1 MRRYVSTE
9 TDYTLDTRPERPG
22 KRGILLER
30 TKTIKAG
37 DYLECEIFPMVLME
51 PGIREARRKRT
62 PEQMRE
68 INRRNAVKK
77 LERLMNANF
86 TAGDLMPHLTM
97 DRPCSFEEMQKI
109 VRNFFQRLR
118 RLAAKRGAVL
128 RYIYVIE
135 TKQEHGQQRHH
146 LHGIISARP
155 AQGPSAQLPHAA
167 GARLSCACGPS
178 AENLITRDEIEK
190 LWGHGLA
197 RVDRVQ
203 QQEKGLTGFARYIT
217 QQKTTQERL
226 MRRSWGASKGLR
238 QPTVTVADHKFSRA
252 AAAKIAR
259 DLEGDARTILEKKY
273 PGYRLIEQPVI
284 RYSDWLPGA
293 YIYAFMQRD
302 EAVKGKEL
310 QTG

>member
-1 MRRYVSTE
+1 MRKYTSTPE
-9 TDYTLDTRPERPG
+9 DFTLDRPERPG

-30 TKTIKAG
+30 TKTIKSG

-97 DRPCSFEEMQKI
+97 DRPCPFEEMQKI

-135 TKQEHGQQRHH
+135 TKQEHGAQRHH
-146 LHGIISARP
+146 LHGVISARQ
-155 AQGPSAQLPHAA
+155 AQGPS
-167 GARLSCACGPS
+167 CGQS

-203 QQEKGLTGFARYIT
+203 QQEKGLAGFARYIT

-293 YIYAFMQRD
+293 YIYAFMQKD
-302 EAVKGKEL
+302 EAGKDP
-310 QTG
+310 G

>member
-1 MRRYVSTE
+1 MRKYTSTPE
-9 TDYTLDTRPERPG
+9 DYTLDTRPERPG

-118 RLAAKRGAVL
+118 RLAAKRGAVM

-135 TKQEHGQQRHH
+135 TKQERGYQRHH
-146 LHGIISARP
+146 LHGLIN
-155 AQGPSAQLPHAA
+155 G
-167 GARLSCACGPS
+167 GW
-178 AENLITRDEIEK
+178 ITRDEIEK
-190 LWGHGLA
+190 LWGHGLS

-203 QQEKGLTGFARYIT
+203 QQEKGLAGFARYIT

-284 RYSDWLPGA
+284 RYSDWLPGC
-293 YIYAFMQRD
+293 YVYAMMERRRD
-302 EAVKGKEL
+302 
-310 QTG
+310 

>member
-9 TDYTLDTRPERPG
+9 ADYTLDTRPERPG

-30 TKTIKAG
+30 TKTIKSG

-146 LHGIISARP
+146 LHGVIN
-155 AQGPSAQLPHAA
+155 G
-167 GARLSCACGPS
+167 GW
-178 AENLITRDEIEK
+178 ITRDEIEK
-190 LWGHGLA
+190 LWSHGLS

-203 QQEKGLTGFARYIT
+203 QQEKGLAGFARYIT

-226 MRRSWGASKGLR
+226 MRRSWGASKGLK

-259 DLEGDARTILEKKY
+259 DLEGDARAILEKKY

-284 RYSDWLPGA
+284 RFSDWLPGC
-293 YIYAFMQRD
+293 YIYAMMVRRD
-302 EAVKGKEL
+302 
-310 QTG
+310 

>member
-1 MRRYVSTE
+1 MALTDNISSKGWGTMRRYISTE
-9 TDYTLDTRPERPG
+9 ADYTLDTRPERPG

-146 LHGIISARP
+146 LHSVINGGWIS
-155 AQGPSAQLPHAA
+155 
-167 GARLSCACGPS
+167 
-178 AENLITRDEIEK
+178 RDEVEE
-190 LWGHGLA
+190 LWGHGLS

-203 QQEKGLTGFARYIT
+203 QQEKGLAGFARYIT

-226 MRRSWGASKGLR
+226 MRRSWGASKGLK

-284 RYSDWLPGA
+284 RYSDWLPGC
-293 YIYAFMQRD
+293 YVYAMLRAASAGGGGLPAQL
-302 EAVKGKEL
+302 K
-310 QTG
+310 

>member
-9 TDYTLDTRPERPG
+9 ADYTLDRPERPG

-97 DRPCSFEEMQKI
+97 DRPCPFEEMQKI

-135 TKQEHGQQRHH
+135 TKQERGAQRHH
-146 LHGIISARP
+146 LHGVIN
-155 AQGPSAQLPHAA
+155 G
-167 GARLSCACGPS
+167 GW
-178 AENLITRDEIEK
+178 ITRDEVEK
-190 LWGHGLA
+190 LWGHGLS

-203 QQEKGLTGFARYIT
+203 QQEKGLAGFARYIT

-238 QPTVTVADHKFSRA
+238 QPSVTVADHKFSRA

-284 RYSDWLPGA
+284 RYSDWLPGC
-293 YIYAFMQRD
+293 YIYAMMVRRD
-302 EAVKGKEL
+302 
-310 QTG
+310 

>member
-1 MRRYVSTE
+1 MRRYISTPE
-9 TDYTLDTRPERPG
+9 DFTLDRPERPG

-30 TKTIKAG
+30 TKTIKSG

-97 DRPCSFEEMQKI
+97 DRPCPFEEMQKI
-109 VRNFFQRLR
+109 VRNFFQQLR

-135 TKQEHGQQRHH
+135 TKQERGYQRHH
-146 LHGIISARP
+146 LHGLINGGWIS
-155 AQGPSAQLPHAA
+155 
-167 GARLSCACGPS
+167 
-178 AENLITRDEIEK
+178 RDEIEK

-203 QQEKGLTGFARYIT
+203 QQEKGLAGFARYIT

-238 QPTVTVADHKFSRA
+238 QPSVTVADHKFSRA

-259 DLEGDARTILEKKY
+259 DLEGDARAILEKKY

-302 EAVKGKEL
+302 EAGKDPYPPFASSGPSGHL
-310 QTG
+310 G

>member
-30 TKTIKAG
+30 TKTIKSG

-135 TKQEHGQQRHH
+135 TKQEHGAQRHH
-146 LHGIISARP
+146 LHGVISARP
-155 AQGPSAQLPHAA
+155 AQGPS
-167 GARLSCACGPS
+167 SGPS

-203 QQEKGLTGFARYIT
+203 QQEKGLAGFARYIT

-284 RYSDWLPGA
+284 RYSDWLPGC
-293 YIYAFMQRD
+293 YIYAMLRAASAGGGLPAQL
-302 EAVKGKEL
+302 K
-310 QTG
+310 

>member
-9 TDYTLDTRPERPG
+9 ADYTLDTRPERPG

-30 TKTIKAG
+30 TKTIKSG

-97 DRPCSFEEMQKI
+97 DRPCPFEEMQKI

-146 LHGIISARP
+146 LHGVINGGWIS
-155 AQGPSAQLPHAA
+155 
-167 GARLSCACGPS
+167 
-178 AENLITRDEIEK
+178 RDEIEK

-203 QQEKGLTGFARYIT
+203 QQEKGLAGFARYIT

-238 QPTVTVADHKFSRA
+238 QPSVTVSDHKFSRA

-284 RYSDWLPGA
+284 RYSDWLPGC
-293 YIYAFMQRD
+293 YIYAMLRAASAGGGLPAQL
-302 EAVKGKEL
+302 K
-310 QTG
+310 

>member
-9 TDYTLDTRPERPG
+9 ADYTLDTRPERPG
-22 KRGILLER
+22 KRGILMER
-30 TKTIKAG
+30 TKTIKSG

-135 TKQEHGQQRHH
+135 TKQEHGAQRHH
-146 LHGIISARP
+146 LHGVIN
-155 AQGPSAQLPHAA
+155 G
-167 GARLSCACGPS
+167 GW
-178 AENLITRDEIEK
+178 ITRDEIEK
-190 LWGHGLA
+190 LWGHGLS

-203 QQEKGLTGFARYIT
+203 QQEKGLAGFARYIT

-226 MRRSWGASKGLR
+226 MRRSWGASKGLK
-238 QPTVTVADHKFSRA
+238 QPSVTVADHKFSRA

-284 RYSDWLPGA
+284 RYSDWLPGC
-293 YIYAFMQRD
+293 YVYAMMERRRD
-302 EAVKGKEL
+302 
-310 QTG
+310 

>member
-1 MRRYVSTE
+1 MALTDNISSKGWGTMRRYVSTE
-9 TDYTLDTRPERPG
+9 ADYTLDTRPERPG

-30 TKTIKAG
+30 TKTIKSG

-146 LHGIISARP
+146 LHGVIN
-155 AQGPSAQLPHAA
+155 G
-167 GARLSCACGPS
+167 GW
-178 AENLITRDEIEK
+178 ITRDEIEK
-190 LWGHGLA
+190 LWSHGLS

-203 QQEKGLTGFARYIT
+203 QQEKGLAGFARYIT

-226 MRRSWGASKGLR
+226 MRRSWGASKGLK

-259 DLEGDARTILEKKY
+259 DLEGDARAILEKKY

-284 RYSDWLPGA
+284 RFSDWLPGC
-293 YIYAFMQRD
+293 YIYAMMVRRD
-302 EAVKGKEL
+302 
-310 QTG
+310 

>member
-9 TDYTLDTRPERPG
+9 ADYTLDTRPERPG

-30 TKTIKAG
+30 TKTIKSG

-118 RLAAKRGAVL
+118 RLAAKRGAAL

-146 LHGIISARP
+146 LHGVIN
-155 AQGPSAQLPHAA
+155 G
-167 GARLSCACGPS
+167 GW
-178 AENLITRDEIEK
+178 ITRDEIEK
-190 LWGHGLA
+190 LWGHGLS

-203 QQEKGLTGFARYIT
+203 QQEKGLAGFARYIT

-238 QPTVTVADHKFSRA
+238 QPSVTVSDHKFSRA

-284 RYSDWLPGA
+284 RYSDWLPGC
-293 YIYAFMQRD
+293 YVYAMMERRRD
-302 EAVKGKEL
+302 
-310 QTG
+310 